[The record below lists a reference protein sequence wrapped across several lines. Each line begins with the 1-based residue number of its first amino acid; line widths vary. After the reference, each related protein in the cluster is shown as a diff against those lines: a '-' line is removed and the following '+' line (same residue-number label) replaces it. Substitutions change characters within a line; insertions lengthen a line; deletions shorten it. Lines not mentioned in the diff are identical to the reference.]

1 MWRKI
6 VSVVAVLAFV
16 SAAVAAVP
24 NADVSKLSRPKL
36 SKFKSQTKVA
46 KVEIKKVEKVNKV
59 EHAIARNDVHPGNT
73 AYKPANLGGKEN
85 LGDSLWAFDAGTPAN
100 ETQCL
105 GVEFDGTYF
114 WVTGAN
120 SGSDPNKLYKFDA
133 NGNLLETYD
142 QPSHATEWGLRD
154 LAWDGQYLY
163 GSASNII
170 SIIDPATGQEVGTF
184 TGPESPNRALA
195 YDPATDHFWTANFS
209 SSIYEFDRNG
219 NVINSY
225 SNSYSIYGAAWDN
238 ASPDGPWLWIAAQED
253 NGAGGYNYIYQF
265 DPRTGTYTG
274 IGFPVVYSSPGGY
287 AGGLAFTTE
296 WDPSVGVLFELV
308 QGEPDVVLG
317 MFVTS
322 YGDPGDPLPP
332 SDVTAYSD
340 YTMPTEINLSWVDP
354 AHYVGG
360 DTLTDFHIEIWMSS
374 ETKDTVFLDSVAAG
388 VQQYTATGLTDGTL
402 CTFYLR
408 TVDINDSTS
417 SFASVS
423 WYAGGSPYPAPPHDL
438 TATALD
444 DSTVELTWINPSTQ
458 SDGTP
463 LDDLAGINIYVDG
476 ELAETYATSDTGA
489 LITYDIIVTPGRRTF
504 YVTAVDNESPQH
516 ESDPS
521 NEVEVVTNAHTGG
534 PDGYGYTFIDS
545 DHPNGPA
552 FEWIDASVG
561 TPYNLG
567 DDDNVLIQLPFPFPF
582 YDQTLT
588 EIYIVS
594 NGFLTSSNTTD
605 FGNDP
610 LPDNSKNNIIAPFWD
625 DLNPSNG
632 GTIYT
637 YLDTINN
644 IFVVEWYQVPHFGS
658 GGPYTFEVI
667 FYPNGDLKFQY
678 LSMVDRLGESTIGIQ
693 GGDGSNDFY
702 LQYTYD
708 GDPLTVHDSLAIMWT
723 YPSYEHDV
731 GIFAVQEPVAG
742 NYTVGDEIT
751 PQVTVVNNGQSA
763 ESFDVT
769 AVIYYGD
776 SLVYTSTT
784 AVNNLNAGETAD
796 LTFADPFTVPG
807 EGTYNFMVYTS
818 LPGDEYPNN
827 DTAEVQ
833 FFVLGYTEDFEAND
847 GLYMPD
853 PATGAWEWGTPT
865 YGPPTAHSGTN
876 LWGTVLGGDYEN
888 NADWRLYSV
897 DYIAT
902 SDNPTITFWQWYEIE
917 NRYDGGNVAVSTDN
931 GATWT
936 IVEPVGGY
944 DNNSIVGLGGEPG
957 FTGNSGDWVQAVFN
971 LDGITAGTLFKIR
984 FRFGSD
990 ASVTRAGWY
999 IDDVAGAGL
1008 TPYLPDHDVSAI
1020 DIEAP
1025 YGPIYAGSEIVPIGT
1040 VRNLGANTETF
1051 DVVMTIDSLGKTIV
1065 YADTQSVTLEP
1076 RAQTVVFFDP
1086 WTPQGNPNDMFNV
1099 NLRTLLPG
1107 DERPD
1112 NDEYNTVAWIPE
1124 IIEIPATNTPPVL
1137 DGVIDTASGEWAD
1150 ALIIDVGDT
1159 LGMSPPAQPAG
1170 ANMMYIMHDRDY
1182 VYFAFDITT
1191 DDNLTDYDQIGLYI
1205 DDNGDNEWAADGS
1218 EGNNNILPAANI
1230 GWASRVITPGPTF
1243 GDWVYPR
1250 SDRAD
1255 CYAISTASGHVV
1267 YEIRLPYGTETTPDP
1282 AFLGISEDGIFG
1294 VWIMYAEENSGE
1306 HHIWWPQGITED
1318 EVFNPMFYQK
1328 MTLEPM
1334 SVAED
1339 DAPKPLIYSLNI
1351 KQNPI
1356 YKSGVLSFTLPK
1368 ASDVDI
1374 TLYDATGRMVSK
1386 LASGKFSAGSHTVTL
1401 NASKLANGVY
1411 FVHMKADNFNTVK
1424 KVTVIR

>member
-46 KVEIKKVEKVNKV
+46 KVEVKKVEKVNKV

-225 SNSYSIYGAAWDN
+225 SNSYSIYGAAWDD

-322 YGDPGDPLPP
+322 YGDPGDPMPP

-340 YTMPTEINLSWVDP
+340 YTMPTEIDLSWVDP
-354 AHYVGG
+354 THYVNG

-402 CTFYLR
+402 YTFYLR
-408 TVDINDSTS
+408 TVDVNDSTS
-417 SFASVS
+417 GFASVS

-438 TATALD
+438 AATVLD

-489 LITYDIIVTPGRRTF
+489 LITYDIIVTPGRHTF

-516 ESDPS
+516 ESNPS
-521 NEVEVVTNAHTGG
+521 NEVEVVTNPHSGG

-567 DDDNVLIQLPFPFPF
+567 DDDNVPIQLPFPFPF

-588 EIYIVS
+588 EIYLVS
-594 NGFLTSSNTTD
+594 NGFFSSTSTRD
-605 FGNDP
+605 PGNDP
-610 LPDNSKNNIIAPFWD
+610 LPNDAKDNIIAPFWD
-625 DLNPSNG
+625 DLDPSSG

-644 IFVVEWYQVPHFGS
+644 VFVVEWDQVPHFGS

-667 FYPNGDLKFQY
+667 FYPNGNLKFQY
-678 LSMVDRLGESTIGIQ
+678 LDMDESRVNSSTIGIQ

-702 LQYTYD
+702 LQYTYN
-708 GDPLTVHDSLAIMWT
+708 GDPIEPHDSLAIMWT
-723 YPSYEHDV
+723 YPSYGHDV

-742 NYTVGDEIT
+742 NYNIGDEIT

-807 EGTYNFMVYTS
+807 EGAYNFMVYTS

-888 NADWRLYSV
+888 NADWKLYSV

-957 FTGNSGDWVQAVFN
+957 FTGNSGDWVQAVFH

-990 ASVTRAGWY
+990 VSVTRAGWY
-999 IDDVAGAGL
+999 IDDVAG
-1008 TPYLPDHDVSAI
+1008 
-1020 DIEAP
+1020 
-1025 YGPIYAGSEIVPIGT
+1025 IGI
-1040 VRNLGANTETF
+1040 
-1051 DVVMTIDSLGKTIV
+1051 MP
-1065 YADTQSVTLEP
+1065 SVEEEP
-1076 RAQTVVFFDP
+1076 VKP
-1086 WTPQGNPNDMFNV
+1086 
-1099 NLRTLLPG
+1099 
-1107 DERPD
+1107 
-1112 NDEYNTVAWIPE
+1112 
-1124 IIEIPATNTPPVL
+1124 
-1137 DGVIDTASGEWAD
+1137 
-1150 ALIIDVGDT
+1150 
-1159 LGMSPPAQPAG
+1159 
-1170 ANMMYIMHDRDY
+1170 
-1182 VYFAFDITT
+1182 TT
-1191 DDNLTDYDQIGLYI
+1191 
-1205 DDNGDNEWAADGS
+1205 
-1218 EGNNNILPAANI
+1218 
-1230 GWASRVITPGPTF
+1230 
-1243 GDWVYPR
+1243 
-1250 SDRAD
+1250 
-1255 CYAISTASGHVV
+1255 
-1267 YEIRLPYGTETTPDP
+1267 
-1282 AFLGISEDGIFG
+1282 
-1294 VWIMYAEENSGE
+1294 
-1306 HHIWWPQGITED
+1306 
-1318 EVFNPMFYQK
+1318 
-1328 MTLEPM
+1328 
-1334 SVAED
+1334 
-1339 DAPKPLIYSLNI
+1339 YSLNI

-1356 YKSGVLSFTLPK
+1356 YRSGVLSFTLPK

-1374 TLYDATGRMVSK
+1374 TLYDITGRMVSK

>member
-46 KVEIKKVEKVNKV
+46 KVEVKKVEKVNKV

-142 QPSHATEWGLRD
+142 QPSHATGWGLRD

-225 SNSYSIYGAAWDN
+225 SNSYYIYGAAWDN

-296 WDPSVGVLFELV
+296 WDPSMGVLFELV
-308 QGEPDVVLG
+308 QGPGVVLG

-322 YGDPGDPLPP
+322 YGDPGDPMPP

-340 YTMPTEINLSWVDP
+340 YTMPTEIDLSWVDP
-354 AHYVGG
+354 THYVNG

-374 ETKDTVFLDSVAAG
+374 ETKDTVFLDTVAAG

-402 CTFYLR
+402 YTFYLR
-408 TVDINDSTS
+408 TVDVNDSTS

-438 TATALD
+438 AATVLD

-463 LDDLAGINIYVDG
+463 LDDLAGINIYLDG

-489 LITYDIIVTPGRRTF
+489 LITYDIIVTPGRHTF

-516 ESDPS
+516 ESNPS
-521 NEVEVVTNAHTGG
+521 NEVEVVTNPHSGG
-534 PDGYGYTFIDS
+534 PDAYGYTFIDS

-567 DDDNVLIQLPFPFPF
+567 DDANVLIQLPFPFPF

-588 EIYIVS
+588 EIYLVS
-594 NGFLTSSNTTD
+594 NGFFSSTSTRD
-605 FGNDP
+605 PGNDP
-610 LPDNSKNNIIAPFWD
+610 LPNDTKDNIIAPFWD
-625 DLNPSNG
+625 DLDPSSG

-644 IFVVEWYQVPHFGS
+644 IFVVEWDQVPHYGSS
-658 GGPYTFEVI
+658 GGLYTFEVI

-678 LSMVDRLGESTIGIQ
+678 LSMVDRLDESTIGIQ
-693 GGDGSNDFY
+693 GGDGSNDYY
-702 LQYTYD
+702 LQYTYN
-708 GDPLTVHDSLAIMWT
+708 GDPLTVHDSLAVYWI
-723 YPSYEHDV
+723 YPTLNHDV
-731 GIFAVQEPVAG
+731 AVISIAEPNG
-742 NYTVGDEIT
+742 NYEIGDTII
-751 PQVTVVNNGQSA
+751 PVTSVANYGSTS
-763 ESFDVT
+763 ETFDVI
-769 AVIYYGD
+769 AKIYHED
-776 SLVYTSTT
+776 TLLYTSTVTVT
-784 AVNNLNAGETAD
+784 ADAGEVVDAAFD
-796 LTFADPFTVPG
+796 DFTVSSYG
-807 EGTYNFMVYTS
+807 LYHFVVYTA
-818 LPGDEYPNN
+818 LEGDENPHN
-827 DTAEVQ
+827 DTLDCYFSGVD
-833 FFVLGYTEDFEAND
+833 YTENFETNNGGFAAN
-847 GLYMPD
+847 
-853 PATGAWEWGTPT
+853 PATGAWEWGAPT
-865 YGPPTAHSGTN
+865 YGPPTAHSGSN
-876 LWGTVLGGDYEN
+876 LWGTVLGGNYEN
-888 NADWRLYSV
+888 DADWSLYTPE
-897 DYIAT
+897 YIAA
-902 SDNPTITFWQWYEIE
+902 SDNPVLTFWHWYDIE
-917 NRYDGGNVAVSTDN
+917 TGWDGGNVAISTDGGN
-931 GATWT
+931 TWT
-936 IVEPVGGY
+936 VIQPEGGY
-944 DNNSIVGLGGEPG
+944 PRDNITGLGGEPG
-957 FTGNSGDWVQAVFN
+957 YTGHDATWLPAMFVLNGV
-971 LDGITAGTLFKIR
+971 TAGTAFRIR

-990 ASVTRAGWY
+990 GSVTYPGWY
-999 IDDVAGAGL
+999 IDDVAG
-1008 TPYLPDHDVSAI
+1008 
-1020 DIEAP
+1020 
-1025 YGPIYAGSEIVPIGT
+1025 IGI
-1040 VRNLGANTETF
+1040 
-1051 DVVMTIDSLGKTIV
+1051 MP
-1065 YADTQSVTLEP
+1065 SVEEEP
-1076 RAQTVVFFDP
+1076 VKP
-1086 WTPQGNPNDMFNV
+1086 
-1099 NLRTLLPG
+1099 
-1107 DERPD
+1107 
-1112 NDEYNTVAWIPE
+1112 
-1124 IIEIPATNTPPVL
+1124 
-1137 DGVIDTASGEWAD
+1137 
-1150 ALIIDVGDT
+1150 
-1159 LGMSPPAQPAG
+1159 
-1170 ANMMYIMHDRDY
+1170 
-1182 VYFAFDITT
+1182 TT
-1191 DDNLTDYDQIGLYI
+1191 YT
-1205 DDNGDNEWAADGS
+1205 
-1218 EGNNNILPAANI
+1218 
-1230 GWASRVITPGPTF
+1230 
-1243 GDWVYPR
+1243 
-1250 SDRAD
+1250 
-1255 CYAISTASGHVV
+1255 
-1267 YEIRLPYGTETTPDP
+1267 
-1282 AFLGISEDGIFG
+1282 
-1294 VWIMYAEENSGE
+1294 
-1306 HHIWWPQGITED
+1306 
-1318 EVFNPMFYQK
+1318 
-1328 MTLEPM
+1328 
-1334 SVAED
+1334 
-1339 DAPKPLIYSLNI
+1339 LNI

-1356 YKSGVLSFTLPK
+1356 YRSGVLSFTLPK

-1386 LASGKFSAGSHTVTL
+1386 LASGKFSAGTHTVTL
-1401 NASKLANGVY
+1401 NASKLVNGVY

>member
-46 KVEIKKVEKVNKV
+46 KVEVKKVEKVNKV

-142 QPSHATEWGLRD
+142 QPSHATGWGLRD

-225 SNSYSIYGAAWDN
+225 SNSYSIYGAAWDD

-296 WDPSVGVLFELV
+296 WNPSMGVLFELV
-308 QGEPDVVLG
+308 QGPGVVLG
-317 MFVTS
+317 MFVTY

-340 YTMPTEINLSWVDP
+340 YTMPTEIDLSWVDP
-354 AHYVGG
+354 AHYVNG

-374 ETKDTVFLDSVAAG
+374 ETKDTVFLDTVSAG

-402 CTFYLR
+402 YTFYLR
-408 TVDINDSTS
+408 TVDVNDSTS

-489 LITYDIIVTPGRRTF
+489 LITYDIIVTPGRHTF

-516 ESDPS
+516 ESNPS
-521 NEVEVVTNAHTGG
+521 NEVEVVTNVHAGG

-552 FEWIDASVG
+552 FEWIDASAG

-588 EIYIVS
+588 EIYLVS
-594 NGFLTSSNTTD
+594 NGFLTSTSTRD
-605 FGNDP
+605 PGNDP
-610 LPDNSKNNIIAPFWD
+610 LPNNAKDNIIAPFWD
-625 DLNPSNG
+625 DLNPATG
-632 GTIYT
+632 GNIYT
-637 YLDTINN
+637 YFDTTNN
-644 IFVVEWYQVPHFGS
+644 IFVVEWDQVPHYSS

-693 GGDGSNDFY
+693 GGDGSNDYY
-702 LQYTYD
+702 LQYTYN
-708 GDPLTVHDSLAIMWT
+708 GDPLTVHDSLAVYWI
-723 YPSYEHDV
+723 YPTLNHDV
-731 GIFAVQEPVAG
+731 AVVSIAEPNGNYEIGDTIIPVASVA
-742 NYTVGDEIT
+742 NYG
-751 PQVTVVNNGQSA
+751 SA
-763 ESFDVT
+763 SETFDVI
-769 AVIYYGD
+769 AKIYHED
-776 SLVYTSTT
+776 TLLYTSTVTVT
-784 AVNNLNAGETAD
+784 ADAGEVVDA
-796 LTFADPFTVPG
+796 TFDDFTVSSYG
-807 EGTYNFMVYTS
+807 LYHFVVYTA
-818 LPGDEYPNN
+818 LEGDENPHN
-827 DTAEVQ
+827 DTLDSYFSGVD
-833 FFVLGYTEDFEAND
+833 YTENFETNNGGFAAN
-847 GLYMPD
+847 

-876 LWGTVLGGDYEN
+876 LWGTVLGGNYEN
-888 NADWRLYSV
+888 DADWSLYTPE
-897 DYIAT
+897 YIAA
-902 SDNPTITFWQWYEIE
+902 SDNPVLTFWHWYDIE
-917 NRYDGGNVAVSTDN
+917 TGWDGGNVAISTDGGN
-931 GATWT
+931 TWT
-936 IVEPVGGY
+936 VIQPEGGY
-944 DNNSIVGLGGEPG
+944 PHDNITGLGGEPG
-957 FTGNSGDWVQAVFN
+957 YTGHDATWLPAMFVLNGV
-971 LDGITAGTLFKIR
+971 TAGTAFRIR

-990 ASVTRAGWY
+990 GSVTYPGWY
-999 IDDVAGAGL
+999 IDDVAG
-1008 TPYLPDHDVSAI
+1008 
-1020 DIEAP
+1020 
-1025 YGPIYAGSEIVPIGT
+1025 IGI
-1040 VRNLGANTETF
+1040 
-1051 DVVMTIDSLGKTIV
+1051 MP
-1065 YADTQSVTLEP
+1065 SVEEEP
-1076 RAQTVVFFDP
+1076 VKP
-1086 WTPQGNPNDMFNV
+1086 
-1099 NLRTLLPG
+1099 
-1107 DERPD
+1107 
-1112 NDEYNTVAWIPE
+1112 
-1124 IIEIPATNTPPVL
+1124 
-1137 DGVIDTASGEWAD
+1137 
-1150 ALIIDVGDT
+1150 
-1159 LGMSPPAQPAG
+1159 
-1170 ANMMYIMHDRDY
+1170 
-1182 VYFAFDITT
+1182 TT
-1191 DDNLTDYDQIGLYI
+1191 
-1205 DDNGDNEWAADGS
+1205 
-1218 EGNNNILPAANI
+1218 
-1230 GWASRVITPGPTF
+1230 
-1243 GDWVYPR
+1243 
-1250 SDRAD
+1250 
-1255 CYAISTASGHVV
+1255 
-1267 YEIRLPYGTETTPDP
+1267 
-1282 AFLGISEDGIFG
+1282 
-1294 VWIMYAEENSGE
+1294 
-1306 HHIWWPQGITED
+1306 
-1318 EVFNPMFYQK
+1318 
-1328 MTLEPM
+1328 
-1334 SVAED
+1334 
-1339 DAPKPLIYSLNI
+1339 YSLNI

-1356 YKSGVLSFTLPK
+1356 YRSGVLSFTLPK

-1374 TLYDATGRMVSK
+1374 TLYDITGRMVSK